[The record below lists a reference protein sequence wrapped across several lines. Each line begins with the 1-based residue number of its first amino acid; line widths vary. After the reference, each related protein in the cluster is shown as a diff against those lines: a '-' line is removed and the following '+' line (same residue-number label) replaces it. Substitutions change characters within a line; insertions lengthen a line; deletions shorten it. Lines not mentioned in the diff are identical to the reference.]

1 MSEPKVLGEVIG
13 DVMEKMDAP
22 PSLVAALRAAGQ
34 QHCGAPPP
42 KMRTTVVG
50 LDKKDD
56 THMVTRPLECPFRM
70 ERVVVKLNV
79 ARAALTSEEQLEQI
93 TIGKCGRHLH
103 ARELLA
109 TPIPLKVVANPTFA
123 IRTLLTEEENARYDA
138 GLPIPRWNE
147 LAAKVDAEVGA
158 MLDMMIDGDW
168 SEKGDS
174 IEFRFNEKAAAR
186 IVNMAMFGAVVVED
200 SGG

>member
-34 QHCGAPPP
+34 QHCGAPPST
-42 KMRTTVVG
+42 MRTTVVG
-50 LDKKDD
+50 LDKKDG
-56 THMVTRPLECPFRM
+56 MPNMITRPLERPFRM
-70 ERVVVKLNV
+70 ERVVVSLDV
-79 ARAALTSEEQLEQI
+79 ARADLTPEEQLEQI
-93 TIGKCGRHLH
+93 TIGK
-103 ARELLA
+103 RELLA
-109 TPIPLKVVANPTFA
+109 NPIPLKVVVNPTTA
-123 IRTLLTEEENARYDA
+123 IRMLLTEEEDALYAA
-138 GLPIPRWNE
+138 GLPIPHWNE
-147 LAAKVDAEVGA
+147 LAAKVDAEVGV

-174 IEFRFNEKAAAR
+174 IEFRFSEKAAAR